1 MNILHNV
8 YSSAPHFV
16 NWSYVKMENNMRKN
30 LLFAISALVMCSM
43 VSAQTTNETSE
54 VARKVAKNIKEEGWR
69 VAPGQT
75 PLEKQLD
82 KHFTMMYEYEDNGLP
97 KYIIGEA
104 KATGG
109 VYDAARMQAL
119 NNAKIELAGLISTE
133 VTALTEST
141 ISNKQISNEDA
152 ASINEAAQVGKS
164 LIVQKLGRTFV
175 VTECYRQVDKKNVEV
190 SVTVAYNEEMA
201 MDMAKAIIRKSLE
214 EKGKDLHEQLD
225 KMWDSLKE

>member
-1 MNILHNV
+1 MKKI
-8 YSSAPHFV
+8 
-16 NWSYVKMENNMRKN
+16 
-30 LLFAISALVMCSM
+30 LLFAIFALVLCFMA
-43 VSAQTTNETSE
+43 SAQTTKETIKERKLIARQSHAE
-54 VARKVAKNIKEEGWR
+54 LTARVAKEARKAAKTLKKEGWL
-69 VAPGQT
+69 VAPGQL

-82 KHFTMMYEYEDNGLP
+82 KAFNMKYEYEENGLP

-104 KATGG
+104 KAVGG
-109 VYDAARMQAL
+109 AYDAARMQAV

-141 ISNKQISNEDA
+141 VGNNQISSEDA
-152 ASINEAAQVGKS
+152 TSINEAVQAGKS

-175 VTECYRQVDKKNVEV
+175 VTECYRQLNKKNVEV
-190 SVTVAYNEEMA
+190 SVTIAYNEQMA
-201 MDMAKAIIRKSLE
+201 MDMAKAVIRKNLE

>member
-1 MNILHNV
+1 MKKI
-8 YSSAPHFV
+8 
-16 NWSYVKMENNMRKN
+16 

-43 VSAQTTNETSE
+43 ASAQTTKETIKERKKIAQLSRAE
-54 VARKVAKNIKEEGWR
+54 LTSRATKEARKAAKTLKKEGWT
-69 VAPGQT
+69 VAPGQL
-75 PLEKQLD
+75 PLDKQLD
-82 KHFTMMYEYEDNGLP
+82 KAFTMKYEYEDNGLP

-104 KATGG
+104 KAIAG

-141 ISNKQISNEDA
+141 ISNKQISSEDA

-164 LIVQKLGRTFV
+164 LIVQKLGRTVV

-190 SVTVAYNEEMA
+190 SITIAYNEQMA
-201 MDMAKAIIRKSLE
+201 MDMAKAVIRKSLE
-214 EKGKDLHEQLD
+214 EKGKDLHGQLD
-225 KMWDSLKE
+225 KMWDSLKD

>member
-1 MNILHNV
+1 MKKI
-8 YSSAPHFV
+8 
-16 NWSYVKMENNMRKN
+16 

-43 VSAQTTNETSE
+43 ASAQTTKET
-54 VARKVAKNIKEEGWR
+54 IKERKLIARQSRTELTARASKEARIAAKTLKKEGWI
-69 VAPGQT
+69 VAPGQL

-82 KHFTMMYEYEDNGLP
+82 KAFGMKYEYEENGLP

-104 KATGG
+104 KAVGG
-109 VYDAARMQAL
+109 VYDAARMQAI

-141 ISNKQISNEDA
+141 VGNTQITSEDA
-152 ASINEAAQVGKS
+152 TSINEAVQTGKS
-164 LIVQKLGRTFV
+164 LIAQKLGRTFV
-175 VTECYRQVDKKNVEV
+175 VTEFYRQLNKKNVEV
-190 SVTVAYNEEMA
+190 SVTIAYNEQMA
-201 MDMAKAIIRKSLE
+201 MDMAKAVIRKNLE

>member
-1 MNILHNV
+1 MKKI
-8 YSSAPHFV
+8 
-16 NWSYVKMENNMRKN
+16 

-43 VSAQTTNETSE
+43 ASAQTTNETIKERKKIANLSRAE
-54 VARKVAKNIKEEGWR
+54 LSARAGKEARKAAKTLKKEGWT
-69 VAPGQT
+69 VAPGQL
-75 PLEKQLD
+75 PLDKQLD
-82 KHFTMMYEYEDNGLP
+82 KAFTMKYEYEDNGLP

-141 ISNKQISNEDA
+141 ISNKQISSEDA

>member
-1 MNILHNV
+1 MKKI
-8 YSSAPHFV
+8 
-16 NWSYVKMENNMRKN
+16 

-43 VSAQTTNETSE
+43 ASAQTTKET
-54 VARKVAKNIKEEGWR
+54 IKERKMIARQSRAELSARASKEARTAAKTLKKEGWV
-69 VAPGQT
+69 VAPGQL

-82 KHFTMMYEYEDNGLP
+82 KAFGMKYEYEENGLP

-104 KATGG
+104 KAVGG
-109 VYDAARMQAL
+109 VYDAARMQAI

-141 ISNKQISNEDA
+141 VGNTQITSEDA
-152 ASINEAAQVGKS
+152 TSINEAVQAGKS
-164 LIVQKLGRTFV
+164 LIAQKLGRTFV
-175 VTECYRQVDKKNVEV
+175 VTECYRQLNKKNVEV
-190 SVTVAYNEEMA
+190 SVTIAYNEQMA
-201 MDMAKAIIRKSLE
+201 MDMAKAVIRKNLE

>member
-1 MNILHNV
+1 MKKI
-8 YSSAPHFV
+8 
-16 NWSYVKMENNMRKN
+16 

-43 VSAQTTNETSE
+43 ASAQTTNETIKERKKIASLSRAE
-54 VARKVAKNIKEEGWR
+54 LTARATKEARKAAKTLKKEGWI
-69 VAPGQT
+69 VAPGQL

-82 KHFTMMYEYEDNGLP
+82 KAFTMKYEYEDNGLP